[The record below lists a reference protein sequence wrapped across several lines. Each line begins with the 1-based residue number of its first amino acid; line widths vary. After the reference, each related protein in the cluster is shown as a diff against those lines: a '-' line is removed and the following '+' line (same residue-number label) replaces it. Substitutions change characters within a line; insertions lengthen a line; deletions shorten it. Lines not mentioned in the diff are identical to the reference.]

1 MQMNRQRYH
10 KLILLL
16 LAVISLFVIGVQAQ
30 NQPAEPPPSAEPLE
44 SATPAGETARTQEAA
59 EGASPANA
67 PPAKPVKQFKPT
79 EEIEADAAVS
89 FPIDI

>member
-1 MQMNRQRYH
+1 MQINRQPYH

-30 NQPAEPPPSAEPLE
+30 NQPAESPPSEELEEP
-44 SATPAGETARTQEAA
+44 ATRSDEQTGTHNAA

-67 PPAKPVKQFKPT
+67 PPARPVKQFKPT